1 MDIPGFSLIVVDIKP
16 DHSPLGLMGKLFFR
30 RQSPWAQRRKMVVV
44 LWCIIVG
51 LLSGGVIV
59 ALTLYQNA
67 KN

>member
-1 MDIPGFSLIVVDIKP
+1 
-16 DHSPLGLMGKLFFR
+16 MGKLFFR